1 MVFKIIGIVI
11 LSILALVALFLILPI
26 RIEMAKAPDGDFNF
40 WLKVLFFKKNLNKT
54 AKKIMAKKDNEAAR
68 KKNKNKD
75 KKADEKKEK
84 KKKAEKSKKKSKKL
98 SPAEIIK
105 LSFTAIKEMFRL
117 FGKCRVKKLKIH
129 YTAGGSDPAEVAV
142 TYGGI
147 CAAVYPLTAFL
158 QSKMNI
164 KKRAEDVSINCDFES
179 ERAQFDF
186 DIEIGLRPFW
196 AVVAVFRLAAAYG
209 KR

>member
-11 LSILALVALFLILPI
+11 LSFLALVVLFLILPI

-54 AKKIMAKKDNEAAR
+54 VKKIMDKKDNKADQ
-68 KKNKNKD
+68 KKNKNKE
-75 KKADEKKEK
+75 KSDEKKRK
-84 KKKAEKSKKKSKKL
+84 KKKAEKAKKKSKKL
-98 SPAEIIK
+98 SPADIIK
-105 LSFTAIKEMFRL
+105 LSFTAIKELFRL
-117 FGKCRVKKLKIH
+117 FGKCRVRKLKIH
-129 YTAGGSDPAEVAV
+129 YTAGGSDPADVAV

-164 KKRAEDVSINCDFES
+164 KKNAEDVSINCDFES
-179 ERAQFDF
+179 ERSRFDF

-196 AVVAVFRLAAAYG
+196 AAAAVFRIAAAYV
-209 KR
+209 KK